1 MRPMEP
7 STPSQPA
14 ALEPTRTD
22 TTKTGGIEKAYGDRH
37 FKPVVTPGIFKGP
50 ILPVWLS
57 KRFRR
62 KSTPATP

>member
-1 MRPMEP
+1 MRIMEQ
-7 STPSQPA
+7 STASQPT
-14 ALEPTRTD
+14 ALAPTHMD
-22 TTKTGGIEKAYGDRH
+22 TTKTEGIEKAYGDRY

-62 KSTPATP
+62 KGTPTTP

>member
-1 MRPMEP
+1 MSAMEP
-7 STPSQPA
+7 STASRPA
-14 ALEPTRTD
+14 SESAD
-22 TTKTGGIEKAYGDRH
+22 TTETGGIEKAYGDRY

-62 KSTPATP
+62 KDTPATR